1 MPATSISG
9 KGVVSGDPLAVERS
23 CVSLLQLH
31 LQVAVYAQTGEVAVV
46 TYYRQLRQDR
56 PTRDPQPNPSA
67 PQVVTKAPPEALL
80 LFLKHAALEPNW
92 TPAHSLKLP
101 LNPFPAEQNWSFLA
115 DPSQREDFFDPAK
128 YIPFGDNP
136 QMYFSIG
143 FEYRIQYE
151 YFDNWMFGAGASRRP
166 WIRPESGDAPCRFP
180 RRQ

>member
-1 MPATSISG
+1 
-9 KGVVSGDPLAVERS
+9 
-23 CVSLLQLH
+23 
-31 LQVAVYAQTGEVAVV
+31 
-46 TYYRQLRQDR
+46 
-56 PTRDPQPNPSA
+56 
-67 PQVVTKAPPEALL
+67 VTKAPPEALL

-115 DPSQREDFFDPAK
+115 DPSQRTDFFDPAK

-151 YFDNWMFGAGASRRP
+151 YFDNWMFGAGPQDDHGYALNRAMPHVDFHAGSDLGLFS
-166 WIRPESGDAPCRFP
+166 EFEFDYEG
-180 RRQ
+180 